1 MFPSLFATSWVDVGI
16 PGFFGLL
23 LLVCPQWAMKKT
35 GSEAKDAAREAM
47 ARKGGAVL
55 LVVAAIYYFTTSHV

>member
-23 LLVCPQWAMKKT
+23 LLICPHWAMKKT
-35 GSEAKDAAREAM
+35 GSEEKDHARQAL

-55 LVVAAIYYFTTSHV
+55 LVVAVIYFFTTSQV